1 MYQKQFKLTNSKI
14 LFSKQ
19 DNFINLK
26 KKKNLKY
33 KYKEY
38 NKKIITTKKTDF
50 IKYLKIQ
57 KNSIQY
63 LNKITKHYNEINNKT
78 KKEGYLW
85 KKL

>member
-38 NKKIITTKKTDF
+38 NKKRNRE
-50 IKYLKIQ
+50 Y
-57 KNSIQY
+57 
-63 LNKITKHYNEINNKT
+63 
-78 KKEGYLW
+78 
-85 KKL
+85 